1 MQKNR
6 GAKAFN
12 GKVCPID
19 KRGIGI
25 MIFQAGEEAR
35 DPFFLWEWAVGESTL
50 FDKKLSFVR

>member
-19 KRGIGI
+19 KRGIRI
-25 MIFQAGEEAR
+25 MVFQAREEAR
-35 DPFFLWEWAVGESTL
+35 NPFFLWEWAVAESIL
-50 FDKKLSFVR
+50 FDERLSFVR